1 MHIACYIISAFIWHF
16 PVWFIAVSR
25 QHVSIMQIKSTASFS
40 VCRWINC
47 IFPFWLVARA
57 SVKVSLQRLSSIW
70 ARGLIV
76 IKSVLNTACWYGS
89 DVEMSDVSPQTQ
101 SKQILS
107 NGTALFPWV
116 YFTSSMV
123 HLWEHCAGFETQ
135 SQSYLRHSDSIVVNS
150 LYASFHS
157 CFC

>member
-1 MHIACYIISAFIWHF
+1 MLHHF
-16 PVWFIAVSR
+16 SILFDIFQYDSLLFLGNMFPSCKSNR
-25 QHVSIMQIKSTASFS
+25 QHHLACADGSI
-40 VCRWINC
+40 C

-57 SVKVSLQRLSSIW
+57 SVKVSLQRLSCIW

-135 SQSYLRHSDSIVVNS
+135 SQSYLRHSDSIIVNS